1 MSIALCSRTRCCSKE
16 MKQLEGEL
24 ASSRAEHAS
33 TRCTLYAAKRVA
45 AEQERQRAN
54 GEAKHKLLQA
64 SCGQAG
70 GG

>member
-1 MSIALCSRTRCCSKE
+1 

-45 AEQERQRAN
+45 AEQERQRAD